1 MTPMYTPHL
10 IQLHIGARNQSRMQV
25 APPRECGHPAAGRAE
40 RTIMTK
46 HLLMSFAAAV
56 LLASPVAA
64 EPAQGVSPVQ
74 VACQAYFAPAA
85 EKEGSPIDC
94 SCVANFLT
102 GRHGAPDA
110 EIIVRMFA
118 AAGNQDRAGVDHIRA
133 LVGEERLKAVFGK
146 VGSFQDLGRAM
157 DQACPTKK
165 K

>member
-1 MTPMYTPHL
+1 L
-10 IQLHIGARNQSRMQV
+10 QI
-25 APPRECGHPAAGRAE
+25 ECGHPAAGRAE

-46 HLLMSFAAAV
+46 HLLLSFAAVA
-56 LLASPVAA
+56 LLAPAVQAQ
-64 EPAQGVSPVQ
+64 PAQNATPVQ

-85 EKEGSPIDC
+85 EKEGGTIDC
-94 SCVANFLT
+94 ACVGNFLT
-102 GRHGAPDA
+102 GRHGAADG